1 MKKTYILLIL
11 VLASSLISAQNKDT
25 QVADKLFKKFE
36 FISAAESYLKLVAS
50 NKADGYVYRQLGDC
64 YFNIYNTK
72 EAAKWYA
79 KAIAKKQDS
88 ELYYRYAQ
96 MLKAIGNYAESNKQM
111 QKFAEM
117 QPNDSRAKTFNEN
130 PNYVPVL
137 LDQRKSFDVKSI
149 DINSDKS
156 DFGAFL
162 MDNTIYFT
170 SARNSN
176 SKIYSW
182 TKEPFLDIYK
192 ANLNEDGTISN
203 ILLLKEINSKYHD
216 GSVSISQDGSTMYFT
231 SDSFREN
238 SFEKDKASK
247 LKLGRNNIFRA
258 KFVNGKWDEITS
270 LPFNSK
276 DYSTG
281 NPSISK
287 DGKTLYFSSN
297 RPGSIG
303 GVDIWKVAISES
315 GSYGTPENLGKNV
328 NTEGNESF
336 PFITS
341 DNVLYF
347 SSDAKQGIGAM
358 DVYKIDLTKN
368 SEAKNLGKPVNSEK
382 DDFAFTINENKNIGF
397 VASNRNGNDDI
408 FKLIPVCNYEVNA
421 IVTNANSGA
430 IIAEANVSILD
441 DKNNIISTIK
451 SNNKGEVSYTVD
463 CEKTYTIQAIKD
475 GFESNSFA
483 VIASNKKGGSIK
495 IDAVLMPISEIIT
508 EKEVKL
514 KPIFFEYNNSN
525 ITQQGAFELDKLV
538 QIMKN
543 NEKLIIFVKS
553 HTDNRG
559 TDEFNLLLSDKRVK
573 ATIQYVIS
581 NGIDPNRIS
590 GKGFGETEPKVDCKE
605 NCTEEA
611 HEQNRRSEFL
621 IVK

>member
-1 MKKTYILLIL
+1 MKKIYIIIFVL
-11 VLASSLISAQNKDT
+11 VSTLISAQNKET
-25 QVADKLFKKFE
+25 QIADKFFKKYE

-50 NKADGYVYRQLGDC
+50 NNADGYVYRQLGDC

-79 KAIAKKQDS
+79 KAIAQKQDS

-96 MLKAIGNYAESNKQM
+96 MLKANGNYVESNKQM
-111 QKFAEM
+111 QKFAAL
-117 QPNDSRAKTFNEN
+117 QPNDSRTKIFNEN
-130 PNYVPVL
+130 PNYIPVL
-137 LDQRKSFDVKSI
+137 LDQQKSFDIKSI

-156 DFGAFL
+156 DFGAIL
-162 MDNTIYFT
+162 QDNTIYFT
-170 SARNSN
+170 SARNTK

-203 ILLLKEINSKYHD
+203 ILQIKELNSKYHD

-247 LKLGRNNIFRA
+247 LKLGKNNIFSA
-258 KFVNGKWDEITS
+258 KFINGKWDEITS

-276 DYSTG
+276 DYSSG

-297 RPGSIG
+297 RPGSVG
-303 GVDIWKVAISES
+303 GVDIWKVAISET
-315 GSYGTPENLGKNV
+315 GSYGTPENLGKSV

-347 SSDAKQGIGAM
+347 SSDAKQGLGAM
-358 DVYKIDLTKN
+358 DVYKIDLTTN
-368 SEAKNLGKPVNSEK
+368 SAAKNLGKPVNSEK
-382 DDFAFTINENKNIGF
+382 DDFAFTINENKNIAF
-397 VASNRNGNDDI
+397 IASNRNGNDDI
-408 FKLIPVCNYEVNA
+408 FKLIPICNYEVNA

-430 IIAEANVSILD
+430 ILAEANVSILD
-441 DKNNIISTIK
+441 DKNNIISSLK
-451 SNNKGEVSYTVD
+451 SNSKGEVSYTVE
-463 CEKTYTIQAIKD
+463 CEKAYTIQAIKD

-483 VIASNKKGGSIK
+483 VTASKKKGGSIK
-495 IDAVLMPISEIIT
+495 IDAALKPISEIIT
-508 EKEVKL
+508 EKEVNL

-543 NEKLIIFVKS
+543 NEKLFIFVKS

-559 TDEFNLLLSDKRVK
+559 SDEFNLLLSDKRVK

-590 GKGFGETEPKVDCKE
+590 GKGLGETEPKVDCKE

>member
-1 MKKTYILLIL
+1 MST
-11 VLASSLISAQNKDT
+11 LISAQNKET
-25 QVADKLFKKFE
+25 QIADKFFKKYE

-50 NKADGYVYRQLGDC
+50 NNADGYVYRQLGDC

-79 KAIAKKQDS
+79 KAIAQKQDS

-96 MLKAIGNYAESNKQM
+96 MLKANGNYVESNKQM
-111 QKFAEM
+111 QKFAAL
-117 QPNDSRAKTFNEN
+117 QPNDSRTKIFNEN
-130 PNYVPVL
+130 PNYIPVL
-137 LDQRKSFDVKSI
+137 LDQQKSFDIKSI

-156 DFGAFL
+156 DFGAIL
-162 MDNTIYFT
+162 QDNTIYFT
-170 SARNSN
+170 SARNTK

-203 ILLLKEINSKYHD
+203 ILQIKELNSKYHD

-247 LKLGRNNIFRA
+247 LKLGKNNIFSA
-258 KFVNGKWDEITS
+258 KFINGKWDEITS

-276 DYSTG
+276 DYSSG

-297 RPGSIG
+297 RPGSVG
-303 GVDIWKVAISES
+303 GVDIWKVAISET
-315 GSYGTPENLGKNV
+315 GSYGTPENLGKSV

-347 SSDAKQGIGAM
+347 SSDAKQGLGAM
-358 DVYKIDLTKN
+358 DVYKIDLTTN
-368 SEAKNLGKPVNSEK
+368 SAAKNLGKPVNSEK
-382 DDFAFTINENKNIGF
+382 DDFAFTTNENKNIAF

-408 FKLIPVCNYEVNA
+408 FKLIPICNYEVNA

-430 IIAEANVSILD
+430 ILAEANVSILD
-441 DKNNIISTIK
+441 DKNNIISSLK
-451 SNNKGEVSYTVD
+451 SNSKGEVSYTVE
-463 CEKTYTIQAIKD
+463 CEKAYTIQAIKD

-483 VIASNKKGGSIK
+483 VTASKKKGGSIK
-495 IDAVLMPISEIIT
+495 IDAALKPISEIIT
-508 EKEVKL
+508 EKEVNL

-543 NEKLIIFVKS
+543 NEKLFIFVKS

-559 TDEFNLLLSDKRVK
+559 SDEFNLLLSDKRVK

-590 GKGFGETEPKVDCKE
+590 GKGVGETEPKVDCKE

>member
-25 QVADKLFKKFE
+25 QIADKLFKKFE

-50 NKADGYVYRQLGDC
+50 YKEDGYVYRQLGDC

-130 PNYVPVL
+130 PNYIPVL

-247 LKLGRNNIFRA
+247 LKLGRNNIFSA
-258 KFVNGKWDEITS
+258 KFVNGKWDEISS

-347 SSDAKQGIGAM
+347 SSDAKQGLGAM

-605 NCTEEA
+605 NCTEEE

>member
-1 MKKTYILLIL
+1 MKYIYIILIL
-11 VLASSLISAQNKDT
+11 VLANSAISAQNKDT
-25 QVADKLFKKFE
+25 QAADKLFKKFE

-50 NKADGYVYRQLGDC
+50 NNADGYVYRQLGEC
-64 YFNIYNTK
+64 YYNIYNTK

-79 KAIAKKQDS
+79 KAITKKQNS

-96 MLKAIGNYAESNKQM
+96 MLKANGNYAESNKQM

-117 QPNDSRAKTFNEN
+117 EPNDSRAKIFNEN
-130 PNYVPVL
+130 PNYVPIL
-137 LDQRKSFDVKSI
+137 LDQQKYFDVQSI

-156 DFGAFL
+156 DFGALL

-203 ILLLKEINSKYHD
+203 ILLVNQINSKYHD
-216 GSVSISQDGSTMYFT
+216 GSISISQDGSTMYFT

-238 SFEKDKASK
+238 SFEKDKTNK
-247 LKLGRNNIFRA
+247 LKLGRNNIFSA

-276 DYSTG
+276 DFSTG
-281 NPSISK
+281 NPSISN

-297 RPGSIG
+297 RPGGIG
-303 GVDIWKVAISES
+303 GVDIWKVAISET
-315 GSYGTPENLGKNV
+315 GGYGTPENLGKNV

-341 DNVLYF
+341 NDVLYF
-347 SSDAKQGIGAM
+347 SSDAKQGLGAM

-368 SEAKNLGKPVNSEK
+368 SGAINLGKPVNSEK
-382 DDFAFTINENKNIGF
+382 DDFAFTINENKKIGF

-408 FKLIPVCNYEVNA
+408 FKLIPVCNYELNA
-421 IVTNANSGA
+421 IVTNATTGEVL
-430 IIAEANVSILD
+430 AEANVSILD
-441 DKNNIISTIK
+441 DKNNIISTKK
-451 SNNKGEVSYTVD
+451 SNGNGEVSYIVE
-463 CEKTYTIQAIKD
+463 CQKNYTIQAIKN
-475 GFESNSFA
+475 GFESNSFT
-483 VIASNKKGGSIK
+483 VIASSNKGGSIK
-495 IDAVLMPISEIIT
+495 IEAALKPISEIIT

-514 KPIFFEYNNSN
+514 NPIFFEYNNSN

-543 NEKLIIFVKS
+543 NQKLIIFVKS

-559 TDEFNLLLSDKRVK
+559 SDEFNLLLSDKRVK
-573 ATIQYVIS
+573 STIQYLIS

-590 GKGFGETEPKVDCKE
+590 GKGFGETELKVDCKE
-605 NCTEEA
+605 KCTEDE

>member
-1 MKKTYILLIL
+1 MST
-11 VLASSLISAQNKDT
+11 LISAQNKET
-25 QVADKLFKKFE
+25 QIADKFFKKYE

-50 NKADGYVYRQLGDC
+50 NNADGYVYRQLGDC

-79 KAIAKKQDS
+79 KAIAQKQDS

-96 MLKAIGNYAESNKQM
+96 MLKANGNYVESNKQM
-111 QKFAEM
+111 QKFAAL
-117 QPNDSRAKTFNEN
+117 QPNDSRTKIFNEN
-130 PNYVPVL
+130 PNYIPVL
-137 LDQRKSFDVKSI
+137 LDQQKSFDIKSI

-156 DFGAFL
+156 DFGAIL
-162 MDNTIYFT
+162 QDNTIYFT
-170 SARNSN
+170 SARNTK

-182 TKEPFLDIYK
+182 TKEPFLDIYI

-203 ILLLKEINSKYHD
+203 ILQIKELNSKYHD

-247 LKLGRNNIFRA
+247 LKLGKNNIFSA
-258 KFVNGKWDEITS
+258 KFINGKWDEITS

-276 DYSTG
+276 DYSSG

-297 RPGSIG
+297 RPGSVG
-303 GVDIWKVAISES
+303 GVDIWKVAISET
-315 GSYGTPENLGKNV
+315 GSYGSPENLGKSV

-347 SSDAKQGIGAM
+347 SSDAKQGLGAM
-358 DVYKIDLTKN
+358 DVYKIDLTTN
-368 SEAKNLGKPVNSEK
+368 SAAKNLGKPVNSEK
-382 DDFAFTINENKNIGF
+382 DDFAFTINENKNIAF
-397 VASNRNGNDDI
+397 IASNRNGNDDI
-408 FKLIPVCNYEVNA
+408 FKLIPICNYEVNA

-430 IIAEANVSILD
+430 ILAEANVSILD
-441 DKNNIISTIK
+441 DQNNIISSLK
-451 SNNKGEVSYTVD
+451 SNSKGEVSYTVE
-463 CEKTYTIQAIKD
+463 CEKAYTIQAIKD

-483 VIASNKKGGSIK
+483 VTASKKKGGSIK
-495 IDAVLMPISEIIT
+495 IDAALKPISEIIT
-508 EKEVKL
+508 EKQVNL

-543 NEKLIIFVKS
+543 NEKLFIFVKS

-559 TDEFNLLLSDKRVK
+559 SDEFNLLLSDKRVK

-590 GKGFGETEPKVDCKE
+590 GKGLGETEPKVDCKE

>member
-1 MKKTYILLIL
+1 MST
-11 VLASSLISAQNKDT
+11 LISAQNKET
-25 QVADKLFKKFE
+25 QIADKFFKKYE

-50 NKADGYVYRQLGDC
+50 NNADGYVYRQLGDC

-79 KAIAKKQDS
+79 KAIAQKQDS

-96 MLKAIGNYAESNKQM
+96 MLKANGNYVESNKQM
-111 QKFAEM
+111 QKFAAL
-117 QPNDSRAKTFNEN
+117 QPNDSRTKIFNEN
-130 PNYVPVL
+130 PNYIPVL
-137 LDQRKSFDVKSI
+137 LDQQKSFDIKSI

-156 DFGAFL
+156 DFGAIL
-162 MDNTIYFT
+162 QDNTIYFT
-170 SARNSN
+170 SARNTK

-203 ILLLKEINSKYHD
+203 ILQIKELNSKYHD

-238 SFEKDKASK
+238 SFEKDKSSK
-247 LKLGRNNIFRA
+247 LKLGKNNIFSA
-258 KFVNGKWDEITS
+258 KFINGKWDEITS

-276 DYSTG
+276 DYSSG

-297 RPGSIG
+297 RPGSVG
-303 GVDIWKVAISES
+303 GVDIWKVAISET
-315 GSYGTPENLGKNV
+315 GSYGTPENLGKSV

-347 SSDAKQGIGAM
+347 SSDAKQGLGAM
-358 DVYKIDLTKN
+358 DVYKIDLTTN
-368 SEAKNLGKPVNSEK
+368 SAAKNLGKPVNSEK
-382 DDFAFTINENKNIGF
+382 DDFAFTINENKNIAF

-408 FKLIPVCNYEVNA
+408 FKLIPICNYEVNA

-430 IIAEANVSILD
+430 ILAEANVSILD
-441 DKNNIISTIK
+441 DQNNIISSLK
-451 SNNKGEVSYTVD
+451 SNSKGEVSFTVE
-463 CEKTYTIQAIKD
+463 CEKAYTIQAIKD

-483 VIASNKKGGSIK
+483 VTASKKKGGSIK
-495 IDAVLMPISEIIT
+495 IDAALKPISEIIT
-508 EKEVKL
+508 EKEVNL
-514 KPIFFEYNNSN
+514 KSIFFEYNNSN

-543 NEKLIIFVKS
+543 NEKLFIFVKS

-559 TDEFNLLLSDKRVK
+559 SDEFNLLLSDKRVK

-590 GKGFGETEPKVDCKE
+590 GKGVGETEPKVDCKE

>member
-1 MKKTYILLIL
+1 MKNIYIILIL

-25 QVADKLFKKFE
+25 QIADKLFKKFE

-50 NKADGYVYRQLGDC
+50 NNADGYVYSQLGDC

-96 MLKAIGNYAESNKQM
+96 MLKANGNYAESNKQM
-111 QKFAEM
+111 QKFSEM
-117 QPNDSRAKTFNEN
+117 QPNDSRSKTFNEN

-156 DFGAFL
+156 DFGALL

-203 ILLLKEINSKYHD
+203 ILLIKEINSKYHD
-216 GSVSISQDGSTMYFT
+216 GSVSISRDGSTMYFT

-247 LKLGRNNIFRA
+247 LKLGRNNIFSA

-297 RPGSIG
+297 MPGSIG
-303 GVDIWKVAISES
+303 GVDIWKVAISET
-315 GSYGTPENLGKNV
+315 GSYGTPENLGKSV

-347 SSDAKQGIGAM
+347 SSDAKQGLGAM

-421 IVTNANSGA
+421 IVTNANSGE
-430 IIAEANVSILD
+430 ILAEANVSILD
-441 DKNNIISTIK
+441 DKSNIISTIK
-451 SNNKGEVSYTVD
+451 SNNKGEVSFTVD
-463 CEKTYTIQAIKD
+463 CEKTFTVQAIKD
-475 GFESNSFA
+475 GFEGNSFA

-495 IDAVLMPISEIIT
+495 IDAVLKPISEIIT

-514 KPIFFEYNNSN
+514 NPIFFEYNNSN

-559 TDEFNLLLSDKRVK
+559 TDEFNLLLSDKRAK
-573 ATIQYVIS
+573 STIQYVIS

>member
-1 MKKTYILLIL
+1 MKYIYIILIL
-11 VLASSLISAQNKDT
+11 VLANSAISAQNKDT
-25 QVADKLFKKFE
+25 QAADKLFKKFE

-50 NKADGYVYRQLGDC
+50 NNADGYVYRQLGEC
-64 YFNIYNTK
+64 YYNIYNTK

-79 KAIAKKQDS
+79 KAITKKQNS

-96 MLKAIGNYAESNKQM
+96 MLKANGNYAESNKQM

-117 QPNDSRAKTFNEN
+117 EPNDSRAKIFNEN
-130 PNYVPVL
+130 PNYVPIL
-137 LDQRKSFDVKSI
+137 LDQQKYFDVQSI

-156 DFGAFL
+156 DFGALL

-203 ILLLKEINSKYHD
+203 ILLVNQINSKYHD
-216 GSVSISQDGSTMYFT
+216 GSISISQDGSTMYFT

-238 SFEKDKASK
+238 SFEKDKTNK
-247 LKLGRNNIFRA
+247 LKLGRNNIFSA

-276 DYSTG
+276 DFSTG
-281 NPSISK
+281 NPSISN

-297 RPGSIG
+297 RPGGIG
-303 GVDIWKVAISES
+303 GVDIWKVAISET
-315 GSYGTPENLGKNV
+315 GGYGTPENLGKNV

-341 DNVLYF
+341 NDVLYF
-347 SSDAKQGIGAM
+347 SSDAKQGLGAM

-368 SEAKNLGKPVNSEK
+368 SGAINLGKPVNSEK
-382 DDFAFTINENKNIGF
+382 DDFAFTINENKKIGF

-408 FKLIPVCNYEVNA
+408 FKLIPVCNYELNA
-421 IVTNANSGA
+421 IVTNATTGEVL
-430 IIAEANVSILD
+430 AEANVSILD
-441 DKNNIISTIK
+441 DKNNIISTKK
-451 SNNKGEVSYTVD
+451 SNGNGEVSYIVE
-463 CEKTYTIQAIKD
+463 CQKNYTIQVIKN
-475 GFESNSFA
+475 GFESNSFT
-483 VIASNKKGGSIK
+483 VLASSNKGGSIK
-495 IDAVLMPISEIIT
+495 IEAALKPISEIIT

-514 KPIFFEYNNSN
+514 NPIFFEYNNSN

-543 NEKLIIFVKS
+543 NQKLIIFVKS

-559 TDEFNLLLSDKRVK
+559 SDEFNLLLSDKRVK
-573 ATIQYVIS
+573 STIQYLIS

-590 GKGFGETEPKVDCKE
+590 GKGFGETELKVDCKE
-605 NCTEEA
+605 KCTEDE

>member
-1 MKKTYILLIL
+1 MKKIYIIIFVL
-11 VLASSLISAQNKDT
+11 VSTLISAQNKET
-25 QVADKLFKKFE
+25 QIADKFFKKYE

-50 NKADGYVYRQLGDC
+50 NNADGYVYRQLGDC

-79 KAIAKKQDS
+79 KAIAQKQDS

-96 MLKAIGNYAESNKQM
+96 MLKANGNYVESNKQM
-111 QKFAEM
+111 QKFAAL
-117 QPNDSRAKTFNEN
+117 QPNDSRTKIFNEN
-130 PNYVPVL
+130 PNYIPVL
-137 LDQRKSFDVKSI
+137 LDQQKSFDIKSI

-156 DFGAFL
+156 DFGAIL
-162 MDNTIYFT
+162 QDNTIYFT
-170 SARNSN
+170 SARNSK

-182 TKEPFLDIYK
+182 TKEPFLDIYI

-203 ILLLKEINSKYHD
+203 ILQIKELNSKYHD

-247 LKLGRNNIFRA
+247 LKLGKNNIFSA
-258 KFVNGKWDEITS
+258 KFINGKWDEITS

-276 DYSTG
+276 DYSSG

-297 RPGSIG
+297 RPGSVG
-303 GVDIWKVAISES
+303 GVDIWKVAISET
-315 GSYGTPENLGKNV
+315 GSYGTPENLGKSV

-347 SSDAKQGIGAM
+347 SSDAKQGLGAM
-358 DVYKIDLTKN
+358 DVYKIDLTTN
-368 SEAKNLGKPVNSEK
+368 SAAKNLGKPVNSEK
-382 DDFAFTINENKNIGF
+382 DDFAFTINENKNIAF

-408 FKLIPVCNYEVNA
+408 FKLIPICNYEVNA

-430 IIAEANVSILD
+430 ILAEANVSILD
-441 DKNNIISTIK
+441 DKNNIISSLK
-451 SNNKGEVSYTVD
+451 SNSKGEVSYTVE
-463 CEKTYTIQAIKD
+463 CEKAYTIQAIKD

-483 VIASNKKGGSIK
+483 VTASKKKGGSIK
-495 IDAVLMPISEIIT
+495 IDAALKPISEIIT
-508 EKEVKL
+508 EKQVNL

-543 NEKLIIFVKS
+543 NEKLFIFVKS

-559 TDEFNLLLSDKRVK
+559 SDEFNLLLSDKRVK

-590 GKGFGETEPKVDCKE
+590 GKGFGETELKVDCKE

>member
-1 MKKTYILLIL
+1 MKKIYILLIL

-25 QVADKLFKKFE
+25 QIADKLFKKFE

-64 YFNIYNTK
+64 YYNIYNTK

-88 ELYYRYAQ
+88 ELYYRYSQ

-137 LDQRKSFDVKSI
+137 LEQRKSFDVKSI

-247 LKLGRNNIFRA
+247 LKLGRNNIFSA

-347 SSDAKQGIGAM
+347 SSDAKQGLGAM

-451 SNNKGEVSYTVD
+451 SNNKGEVSYTVE

-514 KPIFFEYNNSN
+514 KTIFFEYNNSN

>member
-1 MKKTYILLIL
+1 MST
-11 VLASSLISAQNKDT
+11 LISAQNKET
-25 QVADKLFKKFE
+25 QIADKFFKKYE
-36 FISAAESYLKLVAS
+36 FISAAEFYLKLVAS
-50 NKADGYVYRQLGDC
+50 NNADGYVYRQLGDC

-79 KAIAKKQDS
+79 KAIAQKQDS

-96 MLKAIGNYAESNKQM
+96 MLKANGNYVESNKQM
-111 QKFAEM
+111 QKFAALK
-117 QPNDSRAKTFNEN
+117 PNDSRTKIFNEN
-130 PNYVPVL
+130 PNYIPVL
-137 LDQRKSFDVKSI
+137 LDQQKSFDIKSI

-156 DFGAFL
+156 DFGAIL
-162 MDNTIYFT
+162 QDNTIYFT
-170 SARNSN
+170 SARNSK

-182 TKEPFLDIYK
+182 TKEPFLDIYI

-203 ILLLKEINSKYHD
+203 ILQIKELNSKYHD

-247 LKLGRNNIFRA
+247 LKLGKNNIFSA
-258 KFVNGKWDEITS
+258 KFINGKWDEITS

-276 DYSTG
+276 DYSSG

-297 RPGSIG
+297 RPGSVG
-303 GVDIWKVAISES
+303 GVDIWKVAISET
-315 GSYGTPENLGKNV
+315 GSYGSPENLGKSV

-347 SSDAKQGIGAM
+347 SSDAKQGLGAM
-358 DVYKIDLTKN
+358 DVYKIDLTTN
-368 SEAKNLGKPVNSEK
+368 SAAKNLGKPVNSEK
-382 DDFAFTINENKNIGF
+382 DDFAFTINENKNIAF

-408 FKLIPVCNYEVNA
+408 FKLIPICNYEVNA

-430 IIAEANVSILD
+430 ILAEANVSILD
-441 DKNNIISTIK
+441 DKNNIISSLK
-451 SNNKGEVSYTVD
+451 SNSKGEVSYTVE
-463 CEKTYTIQAIKD
+463 CEKAYTIQAIKD

-483 VIASNKKGGSIK
+483 VTASKKKGGSIK
-495 IDAVLMPISEIIT
+495 IDVALKPISEIIT
-508 EKEVKL
+508 EKEVNL

-543 NEKLIIFVKS
+543 NEKLFIFVKS

-559 TDEFNLLLSDKRVK
+559 SDEFNLLLSDKRVK

>member
-64 YFNIYNTK
+64 YYNIYNTK

-247 LKLGRNNIFRA
+247 LKLGRNNIFSA

-347 SSDAKQGIGAM
+347 SSDAKQGLGAM

-514 KPIFFEYNNSN
+514 KPIFFEYNSSN

>member
-64 YFNIYNTK
+64 YYNIYNTK

-88 ELYYRYAQ
+88 ELYYRYSQ

-137 LDQRKSFDVKSI
+137 LDQRKSFDVKPI

-247 LKLGRNNIFRA
+247 LKLGRNNIFSA

-347 SSDAKQGIGAM
+347 SSDAKQGLGAM

-368 SEAKNLGKPVNSEK
+368 SEAKNLVKPFNSEK

-590 GKGFGETEPKVDCKE
+590 GKGFGKTEPKVDCKE
-605 NCTEEA
+605 NCTEEE

>member
-64 YFNIYNTK
+64 YYNIYNTK

-247 LKLGRNNIFRA
+247 LKLGRNNIFSA

-347 SSDAKQGIGAM
+347 SSDAKQGLGAM

-605 NCTEEA
+605 NCTEED
-611 HEQNRRSEFL
+611 HGQNRRSEFL

>member
-1 MKKTYILLIL
+1 MKKIYILLIL

-64 YFNIYNTK
+64 YYNIYNTK

-88 ELYYRYAQ
+88 ELYYRYSQ

-247 LKLGRNNIFRA
+247 LKLGRNNIFSA

-347 SSDAKQGIGAM
+347 SSDAKQGLGAM

-430 IIAEANVSILD
+430 ILAEANVSILD

-605 NCTEEA
+605 NCTEEE

>member
-1 MKKTYILLIL
+1 MST
-11 VLASSLISAQNKDT
+11 LISAQNKET
-25 QVADKLFKKFE
+25 QIADKFFKKYE

-50 NKADGYVYRQLGDC
+50 NNADGYVYRQLGDC

-79 KAIAKKQDS
+79 KAIAQKQDS

-96 MLKAIGNYAESNKQM
+96 MLKANGNYVESNKQM
-111 QKFAEM
+111 QKFAAL
-117 QPNDSRAKTFNEN
+117 QPNDSRTKIFNEN
-130 PNYVPVL
+130 PNYIPVL
-137 LDQRKSFDVKSI
+137 LDQKKSFDIKSI

-156 DFGAFL
+156 DFGAIL
-162 MDNTIYFT
+162 QDNTIYFT
-170 SARNSN
+170 SARNTK

-203 ILLLKEINSKYHD
+203 ILQIKELNSKYHD

-247 LKLGRNNIFRA
+247 LKLGKNNIFSA
-258 KFVNGKWDEITS
+258 KFINGKWDEITS

-276 DYSTG
+276 DYSSG

-297 RPGSIG
+297 RPGSVG
-303 GVDIWKVAISES
+303 GVDIWKVAISET
-315 GSYGTPENLGKNV
+315 GSYGTPENLGKSV

-347 SSDAKQGIGAM
+347 SSDAKQGLGAM
-358 DVYKIDLTKN
+358 DVYKIDLTTN
-368 SEAKNLGKPVNSEK
+368 SAAKNLGKPVNSEK
-382 DDFAFTINENKNIGF
+382 DDFAFTINENKNIAF

-408 FKLIPVCNYEVNA
+408 FKLIPICNYEVNA

-430 IIAEANVSILD
+430 ILAEANVSILD
-441 DKNNIISTIK
+441 DQNNIISSLK
-451 SNNKGEVSYTVD
+451 SNSKGEVSYTVE
-463 CEKTYTIQAIKD
+463 CEKAYTIQAIKD

-483 VIASNKKGGSIK
+483 VTASKKKGGSIK
-495 IDAVLMPISEIIT
+495 IDAALKPISEIIT
-508 EKEVKL
+508 EKEVNL
-514 KPIFFEYNNSN
+514 KSIFFEYNNSN

-543 NEKLIIFVKS
+543 NEKLFIFVKS

-559 TDEFNLLLSDKRVK
+559 SDEFNLLLSDKRVK

-590 GKGFGETEPKVDCKE
+590 GKGLGETEPKVDCKE

>member
-25 QVADKLFKKFE
+25 QTADKLFKKFE

-64 YFNIYNTK
+64 YYNIYNTK

-88 ELYYRYAQ
+88 ELYYRYSQ

-247 LKLGRNNIFRA
+247 LKLGRNNIFSA

-347 SSDAKQGIGAM
+347 SSDAKQGLGAM

>member
-36 FISAAESYLKLVAS
+36 FISAAESYLKLAAS

-64 YFNIYNTK
+64 YYNIYNTK

-88 ELYYRYAQ
+88 ELYYRYSQ

-137 LDQRKSFDVKSI
+137 LDQRKSFDVKPI

-162 MDNTIYFT
+162 IDNTIYFT

-247 LKLGRNNIFRA
+247 LKLGRNNIFSA

-347 SSDAKQGIGAM
+347 SSDGKQGLGAM

>member
-1 MKKTYILLIL
+1 MKKIYILLIL

-64 YFNIYNTK
+64 YYNIYNTK

-88 ELYYRYAQ
+88 ELYYRYSQ

-247 LKLGRNNIFRA
+247 LKLGRNNIFSA

-347 SSDAKQGIGAM
+347 SSDAKQGLGAM

-605 NCTEEA
+605 NCTEEE

>member
-1 MKKTYILLIL
+1 MKKIYILLIL

-64 YFNIYNTK
+64 YYNIYNTK

-88 ELYYRYAQ
+88 ELYYRYSQ

-137 LDQRKSFDVKSI
+137 LDQRKSFDVKPI

-247 LKLGRNNIFRA
+247 LKLGRNNIFSA

-347 SSDAKQGIGAM
+347 SSDAKQGLGAM

>member
-1 MKKTYILLIL
+1 MST
-11 VLASSLISAQNKDT
+11 LISAQNKET
-25 QVADKLFKKFE
+25 QIADKFFKKYE

-50 NKADGYVYRQLGDC
+50 NNADGYVYRQLGDC

-79 KAIAKKQDS
+79 KAIAQKQDS

-96 MLKAIGNYAESNKQM
+96 MLKANGNYVESNKQM
-111 QKFAEM
+111 QKFAAL
-117 QPNDSRAKTFNEN
+117 QPNDSRTKIFNEN
-130 PNYVPVL
+130 PNYIPVL
-137 LDQRKSFDVKSI
+137 LDQQKSFDIKSI

-156 DFGAFL
+156 DFGAIL
-162 MDNTIYFT
+162 QDNTIYFT
-170 SARNSN
+170 SARNTK

-203 ILLLKEINSKYHD
+203 ILQIKELNSKYHD

-247 LKLGRNNIFRA
+247 LKLGKNNIFSA
-258 KFVNGKWDEITS
+258 KFINGKWDEITS

-276 DYSTG
+276 DYSSG

-297 RPGSIG
+297 RPGSVG
-303 GVDIWKVAISES
+303 GVDIWKVAISET
-315 GSYGTPENLGKNV
+315 GSYGSPENLGKSV

-347 SSDAKQGIGAM
+347 SSDAKQGLGAM
-358 DVYKIDLTKN
+358 DVYKIDLTTN
-368 SEAKNLGKPVNSEK
+368 SAAKNLGKPVNSEK
-382 DDFAFTINENKNIGF
+382 DDFAFTINENKNIAF

-408 FKLIPVCNYEVNA
+408 FKLIPICNYEVNA

-430 IIAEANVSILD
+430 ILAEANVSILD
-441 DKNNIISTIK
+441 DQNNIISSLK
-451 SNNKGEVSYTVD
+451 SNSKGEVSYTVE
-463 CEKTYTIQAIKD
+463 CEKAYTIQAIKD

-483 VIASNKKGGSIK
+483 VTASKKKGGSIK
-495 IDAVLMPISEIIT
+495 IDAALKPISEIIT
-508 EKEVKL
+508 EKEVNL

-543 NEKLIIFVKS
+543 NEKLFIFVKS

-559 TDEFNLLLSDKRVK
+559 SDEFNLLLSDKRVK

-590 GKGFGETEPKVDCKE
+590 GKGVGETEPKVDCKE

>member
-64 YFNIYNTK
+64 YYNIYNTK

>member
-64 YFNIYNTK
+64 YYNIYNTK

-605 NCTEEA
+605 NCTEED
-611 HEQNRRSEFL
+611 HGQNRRSEFL

>member
-1 MKKTYILLIL
+1 MST
-11 VLASSLISAQNKDT
+11 LISAQNKET
-25 QVADKLFKKFE
+25 QIADKFFKMYE

-50 NKADGYVYRQLGDC
+50 NNADGYVYRQLGDC

-79 KAIAKKQDS
+79 KAIAQKQDS

-96 MLKAIGNYAESNKQM
+96 MLKANGNYVESNKQM
-111 QKFAEM
+111 QKFAAL
-117 QPNDSRAKTFNEN
+117 QPNDSRTKIFNEN
-130 PNYVPVL
+130 PNYIPVL
-137 LDQRKSFDVKSI
+137 LDQQKSFDIKSI

-156 DFGAFL
+156 DFGAIL
-162 MDNTIYFT
+162 QDNTIYFT
-170 SARNSN
+170 SARNTK

-182 TKEPFLDIYK
+182 TKEPFLDMYK

-203 ILLLKEINSKYHD
+203 ILQIKELNSKYHD
-216 GSVSISQDGSTMYFT
+216 GSVSISQDGSTIYFT

-247 LKLGRNNIFRA
+247 LKLGKNNIFSA
-258 KFVNGKWDEITS
+258 KFINGKWDEITS

-276 DYSTG
+276 DYSSG

-297 RPGSIG
+297 RPGSVG
-303 GVDIWKVAISES
+303 GVDIWKVAISET
-315 GSYGTPENLGKNV
+315 GSYGTPENLGKSV

-347 SSDAKQGIGAM
+347 SSDAKQGLGAM
-358 DVYKIDLTKN
+358 DVYKIDLTTN
-368 SEAKNLGKPVNSEK
+368 SAAKNLGKPVNSEK
-382 DDFAFTINENKNIGF
+382 DDFAFTINENKNIAF

-408 FKLIPVCNYEVNA
+408 FKLIPICNYEVNA

-430 IIAEANVSILD
+430 ILAEANVSILD
-441 DKNNIISTIK
+441 DKNNIISSLK
-451 SNNKGEVSYTVD
+451 SNSKGEVSYTVE
-463 CEKTYTIQAIKD
+463 CEKAYTIQAIKD

-483 VIASNKKGGSIK
+483 VTASKKKGGSIK
-495 IDAVLMPISEIIT
+495 IDAALKPISEIIT
-508 EKEVKL
+508 EKEVNL

-543 NEKLIIFVKS
+543 NEKLFIFVKS

-559 TDEFNLLLSDKRVK
+559 SDEFNLLLSDKRVK

-590 GKGFGETEPKVDCKE
+590 GKGVGETEPKVDCKE

>member
-1 MKKTYILLIL
+1 MKKTYIIL
-11 VLASSLISAQNKDT
+11 SFVLASSLLSAQNKDT

-36 FISAAESYLKLVAS
+36 FISAAESYLKLIATQ
-50 NKADGYVYRQLGDC
+50 NADGYVYRQLADC
-64 YFNIYNTK
+64 YYNIYNTK

-79 KAIAKKQDS
+79 KAITKKQDS

-96 MLKAIGNYAESNKQM
+96 MLKANGNYAESNKQM
-111 QKFAEM
+111 QKFATM
-117 QPNDSRAKTFNEN
+117 QPDDSRTKIFNEN
-130 PNYVPVL
+130 PDYVPAL
-137 LDQRKSFDVKSI
+137 LVQKNFFDIKSI
-149 DINSDKS
+149 EINSDKS
-156 DFGAFL
+156 DFGAVL
-162 MDNTIYFT
+162 QGNSIYFT

-203 ILLLKEINSKYHD
+203 ILLLKELNSKYHD
-216 GSVSISQDGSTMYFT
+216 GSISISQDGNKLYFT

-238 SFEKDKASK
+238 SFEKDKSNK
-247 LKLGRNNIFRA
+247 LKLGKNNIFSA
-258 KFVNGKWDEITS
+258 KLVNGKWDQITS

-303 GVDIWKVAISES
+303 GVDIWKVTISEN
-315 GSYGTPENLGKNV
+315 GSYGPPENLGKKI

-347 SSDAKQGIGAM
+347 SSDAHLGLGAM
-358 DVYKIDLTKN
+358 DIYKIDLN
-368 SEAKNLGKPVNSEK
+368 AISEVKNLGKPVNSEK
-382 DDFAFTINENKNIGF
+382 DDFAFSFNENKKIGF
-397 VASNRNGNDDI
+397 LASNRNGNDDI
-408 FKLIPVCNYEVNA
+408 FQLKPACNYEVNT
-421 IVTNANSGA
+421 IVTNANTGA
-430 IIAEANVSILD
+430 ILAEANVSILD
-441 DKNNIISTIK
+441 DKNNIISTEK
-451 SNNKGEVSYTVD
+451 SNSKGEVSYAVE
-463 CEKTYTIQAIKD
+463 CEKRHTIQATKE
-475 GFESNSFA
+475 GFESNSFE
-483 VIASNKKGGSIK
+483 VTASNKKGGSIK
-495 IDAVLMPISEIIT
+495 ISASLNPISAIIS
-508 EKEVKL
+508 EKEVLL

-559 TDEFNLLLSDKRVK
+559 SDEFNLLLSDKRAK

-581 NGIDPNRIS
+581 NGIAANRIS
-590 GKGFGETEPKVDCKE
+590 GKGYGETELKVDCKE
-605 NCTEEA
+605 NCTEKD

-621 IVK
+621 LVK

>member
-50 NKADGYVYRQLGDC
+50 YKEDGYVYRQLGDC

-130 PNYVPVL
+130 PNYIPVL

-247 LKLGRNNIFRA
+247 LKLGRNNIFSA

-336 PFITS
+336 PFITF

-347 SSDAKQGIGAM
+347 SSDAKQGLGAM

-451 SNNKGEVSYTVD
+451 ANNKGEVSYTVD

-605 NCTEEA
+605 NCTEEE

>member
-64 YFNIYNTK
+64 YYNIYNTK

-88 ELYYRYAQ
+88 ELYYRYSQ

-137 LDQRKSFDVKSI
+137 LDQRKSFDVKPI

-162 MDNTIYFT
+162 IDNTIYFT

-247 LKLGRNNIFRA
+247 LKLGRNNIFSA

-303 GVDIWKVAISES
+303 GIDIWKVAISES

-347 SSDAKQGIGAM
+347 SSDGKQGLGAM

>member
-1 MKKTYILLIL
+1 MKKTYIIL
-11 VLASSLISAQNKDT
+11 SFVLASSLLSAQNKDT

-36 FISAAESYLKLVAS
+36 FISAAESYLKLVATQ
-50 NKADGYVYRQLGDC
+50 NADGYIYRQLADC
-64 YFNIYNTK
+64 YYNIYNSK
-72 EAAKWYA
+72 EAVKWYA
-79 KAIAKKQDS
+79 KAITKKQDS

-96 MLKAIGNYAESNKQM
+96 MLKANGNYAESNKQM
-111 QKFAEM
+111 QKFATL
-117 QPNDSRAKTFNEN
+117 QPDDSRTKIFNEN
-130 PNYVPVL
+130 PNYVPAL
-137 LDQRKSFDVKSI
+137 LVQKNFFDIKSI
-149 DINSDKS
+149 EINSDKS
-156 DFGAFL
+156 DFGAVL
-162 MDNTIYFT
+162 QGNSIYFT

-192 ANLNEDGTISN
+192 ANFNEYGTISN
-203 ILLLKEINSKYHD
+203 ILLLKELNSKYHD
-216 GSVSISQDGSTMYFT
+216 GSISISQDGNTLYFT

-238 SFEKDKASK
+238 SFEKDKSNK
-247 LKLGRNNIFRA
+247 LKLGKNNIFSA
-258 KFVNGKWDEITS
+258 KLVNGKWDQITS

-303 GVDIWKVAISES
+303 GVDIWKVTISEN
-315 GSYGTPENLGKNV
+315 GSYGPPENLGKKI

-347 SSDAKQGIGAM
+347 SSDAHLGLGAM
-358 DVYKIDLTKN
+358 DIYKIDLN
-368 SEAKNLGKPVNSEK
+368 AISEVKNLGKPVNSEK
-382 DDFAFTINENKNIGF
+382 DDFAFSFNENKKIGF
-397 VASNRNGNDDI
+397 LASNRNGNDDI
-408 FKLIPVCNYEVNA
+408 FQLKPACNYEVNT
-421 IVTNANSGA
+421 IVTNANTGA
-430 IIAEANVSILD
+430 ILAEANVSILD
-441 DKNNIISTIK
+441 DKNNIISTEK
-451 SNNKGEVSYTVD
+451 SNSKGEVSYAVE
-463 CEKTYTIQAIKD
+463 CEKRHTIQATKE
-475 GFESNSFA
+475 GFESNSFE
-483 VIASNKKGGSIK
+483 VTASNKKGGSIK
-495 IDAVLMPISEIIT
+495 ISASLNPISAIIS
-508 EKEVKL
+508 EKEVLL

-559 TDEFNLLLSDKRVK
+559 SDEFNLLLSDKRAK

-581 NGIDPNRIS
+581 NGIAANRIS
-590 GKGFGETEPKVDCKE
+590 GKGYGETELKVDCKE
-605 NCTEEA
+605 NCTEKD

-621 IVK
+621 LVK

>member
-64 YFNIYNTK
+64 YYNIYNTK

-88 ELYYRYAQ
+88 ELYYRYSQ
-96 MLKAIGNYAESNKQM
+96 MLKAIGNFAESNKQM

-137 LDQRKSFDVKSI
+137 LDQRKSFDVKPI

-247 LKLGRNNIFRA
+247 LKLGRNNIFSA

-347 SSDAKQGIGAM
+347 SSDGKQGLGAM

-451 SNNKGEVSYTVD
+451 SNNKGEVSYTVE

-605 NCTEEA
+605 NCTEEE

>member
-1 MKKTYILLIL
+1 MKYIYIILIL
-11 VLASSLISAQNKDT
+11 VLANSAISAQNKDT
-25 QVADKLFKKFE
+25 QAADKLFKKFE

-50 NKADGYVYRQLGDC
+50 NNADGYVYRQLGEC
-64 YFNIYNTK
+64 YYNIYNTK

-79 KAIAKKQDS
+79 KAITKKQNS

-96 MLKAIGNYAESNKQM
+96 MLKANGNYAESNKQM
-111 QKFAEM
+111 QKFTEM
-117 QPNDSRAKTFNEN
+117 EPNDSRAKIFNEN
-130 PNYVPVL
+130 PNYVPIL
-137 LDQRKSFDVKSI
+137 LDQQKYFDLQSI

-156 DFGAFL
+156 DFGALL
-162 MDNTIYFT
+162 MNNTIYFT

-203 ILLLKEINSKYHD
+203 ILLVNQINSKYHD
-216 GSVSISQDGSTMYFT
+216 GSISISQDGSTMYFT

-238 SFEKDKASK
+238 SFEKDKTNK
-247 LKLGRNNIFRA
+247 LKLGRNNIFSA

-276 DYSTG
+276 DFSTG
-281 NPSISK
+281 NPSISN

-297 RPGSIG
+297 RPGGIG
-303 GVDIWKVAISES
+303 GVDIWKVAISET
-315 GSYGTPENLGKNV
+315 GGYGTPENLGKNV

-341 DNVLYF
+341 NDVLYF
-347 SSDAKQGIGAM
+347 SSDAKQGLGAM

-368 SEAKNLGKPVNSEK
+368 SGAINLGKPVNSEK
-382 DDFAFTINENKNIGF
+382 DDFAFTINENKKIGF

-408 FKLIPVCNYEVNA
+408 FKLIPVCNYELNA
-421 IVTNANSGA
+421 IVTNATTGEVL
-430 IIAEANVSILD
+430 AEANVSILD
-441 DKNNIISTIK
+441 DKNNIISTKK
-451 SNNKGEVSYTVD
+451 SNGNGEVSYIVE
-463 CEKTYTIQAIKD
+463 CQKNYTIQAIKN
-475 GFESNSFA
+475 GFESNSFT
-483 VIASNKKGGSIK
+483 VIASSNKGGSIK
-495 IDAVLMPISEIIT
+495 IEAALKPISEIIT

-514 KPIFFEYNNSN
+514 NPIFFEYNNSN

-543 NEKLIIFVKS
+543 NQKLIIFVKS

-559 TDEFNLLLSDKRVK
+559 SDEFNLLLSDKRVK
-573 ATIQYVIS
+573 STIQYLIS

-590 GKGFGETEPKVDCKE
+590 GKGFGETELKVDCKE
-605 NCTEEA
+605 KCTEDE

>member
-1 MKKTYILLIL
+1 MKKIYIIIFVL
-11 VLASSLISAQNKDT
+11 VSTLISAQNKET
-25 QVADKLFKKFE
+25 QIADKFFKKYE

-50 NKADGYVYRQLGDC
+50 NNADGYVYRQLGDC

-79 KAIAKKQDS
+79 KAIAQKQDS

-96 MLKAIGNYAESNKQM
+96 MLKANGNYVESNKQM
-111 QKFAEM
+111 QKFAAL
-117 QPNDSRAKTFNEN
+117 QPNDSRTKIFNEN
-130 PNYVPVL
+130 PNYIPVL
-137 LDQRKSFDVKSI
+137 LDQQKSFDIKSI

-156 DFGAFL
+156 DFGAIL
-162 MDNTIYFT
+162 QDNTIYFT
-170 SARNSN
+170 SARNSK

-182 TKEPFLDIYK
+182 TKEPFLDIYI

-203 ILLLKEINSKYHD
+203 ILQIKELNSKYHD

-247 LKLGRNNIFRA
+247 LKLGKNNIFSA
-258 KFVNGKWDEITS
+258 KFINGKWDEITS

-276 DYSTG
+276 DYSSG

-297 RPGSIG
+297 RPGSVG
-303 GVDIWKVAISES
+303 GVDIWKVAISET
-315 GSYGTPENLGKNV
+315 GSYGSPENLGKSV

-347 SSDAKQGIGAM
+347 SSDAKQGLGAM
-358 DVYKIDLTKN
+358 DVYKIDLTTN
-368 SEAKNLGKPVNSEK
+368 SAAKNLGKPVNSEK
-382 DDFAFTINENKNIGF
+382 DDFAFTINENKNIAF

-408 FKLIPVCNYEVNA
+408 FKLIPICNYEVNA

-430 IIAEANVSILD
+430 ILAEANVSILD
-441 DKNNIISTIK
+441 DKNNIISSLK
-451 SNNKGEVSYTVD
+451 SNSKGEVSYTVE
-463 CEKTYTIQAIKD
+463 CEKAYTIQAIKD

-483 VIASNKKGGSIK
+483 VTASKKKGGSIK
-495 IDAVLMPISEIIT
+495 IDAALKPISEIIT
-508 EKEVKL
+508 EKQVNL

-543 NEKLIIFVKS
+543 NEKLFIFVKS

-559 TDEFNLLLSDKRVK
+559 SDEFNLLLSDKRVK

>member
-1 MKKTYILLIL
+1 MKYIYIILIL
-11 VLASSLISAQNKDT
+11 VLANSAISAQNKDT
-25 QVADKLFKKFE
+25 QAADKLFKKFE

-50 NKADGYVYRQLGDC
+50 NNADGYVYRQLGEC
-64 YFNIYNTK
+64 YYNIYNTK

-79 KAIAKKQDS
+79 KAITKKQNS

-96 MLKAIGNYAESNKQM
+96 MLKANGNYAESNKQM

-117 QPNDSRAKTFNEN
+117 EPNDSRAKIFNEN
-130 PNYVPVL
+130 PNYVPIL
-137 LDQRKSFDVKSI
+137 LDQQKYFDVQSI

-156 DFGAFL
+156 DFGALL

-203 ILLLKEINSKYHD
+203 ILLVNQINSKYHD
-216 GSVSISQDGSTMYFT
+216 GSISISQDGSTMYFT

-238 SFEKDKASK
+238 SFEKDKTNK
-247 LKLGRNNIFRA
+247 LKLGRNNIFSA

-276 DYSTG
+276 DFSTG
-281 NPSISK
+281 NPSISN

-297 RPGSIG
+297 RPGGIG
-303 GVDIWKVAISES
+303 GVDIWKVAISET
-315 GSYGTPENLGKNV
+315 GGYGTPENLGKNV

-341 DNVLYF
+341 NDVLYF
-347 SSDAKQGIGAM
+347 SSDAKQGLGAM

-368 SEAKNLGKPVNSEK
+368 SGAINLGKPVNSEK
-382 DDFAFTINENKNIGF
+382 DDFAFTINENKKIGF

-408 FKLIPVCNYEVNA
+408 FKLIPVCNYELNA
-421 IVTNANSGA
+421 IVTNATTGEVL
-430 IIAEANVSILD
+430 AEANVSILD
-441 DKNNIISTIK
+441 DKNNIISTKK
-451 SNNKGEVSYTVD
+451 SNGNGEVSYIVE
-463 CEKTYTIQAIKD
+463 CQKNYTIQAIKN
-475 GFESNSFA
+475 GFESNSFT
-483 VIASNKKGGSIK
+483 VLASSNKGGSIK
-495 IDAVLMPISEIIT
+495 IEAALKPISEIIT

-514 KPIFFEYNNSN
+514 NPIFFEYNNSN

-543 NEKLIIFVKS
+543 NQKLIIFVKS

-559 TDEFNLLLSDKRVK
+559 SDEFNLLLSDKRVK
-573 ATIQYVIS
+573 STIQYLIS

-590 GKGFGETEPKVDCKE
+590 GKGFGETELKVDCKE
-605 NCTEEA
+605 KCTEDE

>member
-1 MKKTYILLIL
+1 MKKIYIIIFVL
-11 VLASSLISAQNKDT
+11 VSTLISAQNKET
-25 QVADKLFKKFE
+25 QIADKFFKKYE
-36 FISAAESYLKLVAS
+36 FISAAEFYLKLVAS
-50 NKADGYVYRQLGDC
+50 NNADGYVYRQLGDC

-79 KAIAKKQDS
+79 KAIAQKQDS

-96 MLKAIGNYAESNKQM
+96 MLKANGNYVESNKQM
-111 QKFAEM
+111 QKFAALK
-117 QPNDSRAKTFNEN
+117 PNDSRTKIFNEN
-130 PNYVPVL
+130 PNYIPVL
-137 LDQRKSFDVKSI
+137 LDQQKSFDIKSI

-156 DFGAFL
+156 DFGAIL
-162 MDNTIYFT
+162 QDNTIYFT
-170 SARNSN
+170 SARNSK

-182 TKEPFLDIYK
+182 TKEPFLDIYI

-203 ILLLKEINSKYHD
+203 ILQIKELNSKYHD

-247 LKLGRNNIFRA
+247 LKLGKNNIFSA
-258 KFVNGKWDEITS
+258 KFINGKWDEITS

-276 DYSTG
+276 DYSSG

-297 RPGSIG
+297 RPGSVG
-303 GVDIWKVAISES
+303 GVDIWKVAISET
-315 GSYGTPENLGKNV
+315 GSYGSPENLGKSV

-347 SSDAKQGIGAM
+347 SSDAKQGLGAM
-358 DVYKIDLTKN
+358 DVYKIDLTTN
-368 SEAKNLGKPVNSEK
+368 SAAKNLGKPVNSEK
-382 DDFAFTINENKNIGF
+382 DDFAFTINENKNIAF

-408 FKLIPVCNYEVNA
+408 FKLIPICNYEVNA

-430 IIAEANVSILD
+430 ILAEANVSILD
-441 DKNNIISTIK
+441 DKNNIISSLK
-451 SNNKGEVSYTVD
+451 SNSKGEVSYTVE
-463 CEKTYTIQAIKD
+463 CEKAYTIQAIKD

-483 VIASNKKGGSIK
+483 VTASKKKGGSIK
-495 IDAVLMPISEIIT
+495 IDAALKPISEIIT
-508 EKEVKL
+508 EKQVNL

-543 NEKLIIFVKS
+543 NEKLFIFVKS

-559 TDEFNLLLSDKRVK
+559 SDEFNLLLSDKRVK

-590 GKGFGETEPKVDCKE
+590 GKGLGETEPKVDCKE

>member
-64 YFNIYNTK
+64 YYNIYNTK

-347 SSDAKQGIGAM
+347 SSDAKQGLGAM

-605 NCTEEA
+605 NCTEED
-611 HEQNRRSEFL
+611 HGQNRRSEFL

>member
-25 QVADKLFKKFE
+25 QIADKLFKKFE

-64 YFNIYNTK
+64 YYNIYNTK

-88 ELYYRYAQ
+88 ELYFRYAQ

-247 LKLGRNNIFRA
+247 LKLGRNNIFSA

-347 SSDAKQGIGAM
+347 SSDAKQGLGAM

-605 NCTEEA
+605 NCTEEE

>member
-1 MKKTYILLIL
+1 MKYIYIILIL
-11 VLASSLISAQNKDT
+11 VLANSAISAQNKDT
-25 QVADKLFKKFE
+25 QAADKLFKKFE

-50 NKADGYVYRQLGDC
+50 NNADGYVYRQLGEC
-64 YFNIYNTK
+64 YYNIYNTK

-79 KAIAKKQDS
+79 KAITKKQNS

-96 MLKAIGNYAESNKQM
+96 MLKANGNYAESNKQM

-117 QPNDSRAKTFNEN
+117 EPNDSRAKIFNEN
-130 PNYVPVL
+130 PNYVPIL
-137 LDQRKSFDVKSI
+137 LDQQKYFDLQSI

-156 DFGAFL
+156 DFGAIL
-162 MDNTIYFT
+162 MNNTIYFT

-203 ILLLKEINSKYHD
+203 ILLVNQINSKYHD
-216 GSVSISQDGSTMYFT
+216 GSISISQDGSTMYFT

-238 SFEKDKASK
+238 SFEKDKTNK
-247 LKLGRNNIFRA
+247 LKLGRNNIFSA

-276 DYSTG
+276 DFSTG
-281 NPSISK
+281 NPSISN

-297 RPGSIG
+297 RPGGIG
-303 GVDIWKVAISES
+303 GVDIWKVAISET
-315 GSYGTPENLGKNV
+315 GGYGAPENLGKNV

-341 DNVLYF
+341 NDVLYF
-347 SSDAKQGIGAM
+347 SSDAKQGLGAM

-368 SEAKNLGKPVNSEK
+368 SGAINLGKPVNSEK
-382 DDFAFTINENKNIGF
+382 DDFAFTINENKKIGF

-408 FKLIPVCNYEVNA
+408 FKLIPVCNYELNA
-421 IVTNANSGA
+421 IVTNATTGEVL
-430 IIAEANVSILD
+430 AEANVSILD
-441 DKNNIISTIK
+441 DKNNIISTKK
-451 SNNKGEVSYTVD
+451 SNGNGEVSYIVE
-463 CEKTYTIQAIKD
+463 CQKNYTIQAIKN
-475 GFESNSFA
+475 GFESNSFT
-483 VIASNKKGGSIK
+483 VIESSNKGGSIK
-495 IDAVLMPISEIIT
+495 IEAALKPISEIIT

-514 KPIFFEYNNSN
+514 NPIFFEYNNSN

-543 NEKLIIFVKS
+543 NQKLIIFVKS

-559 TDEFNLLLSDKRVK
+559 SDEFNLLLSDKRVK
-573 ATIQYVIS
+573 STIQYLIS

-590 GKGFGETEPKVDCKE
+590 GKGFGETELKVDCKE
-605 NCTEEA
+605 KCTEDE

>member
-25 QVADKLFKKFE
+25 QIADKLFKKFE

-64 YFNIYNTK
+64 YYNIYNTK

-79 KAIAKKQDS
+79 KVIAKKQDS

-238 SFEKDKASK
+238 SFEKDKTNK
-247 LKLGRNNIFRA
+247 LKLGRNNIFSA

-347 SSDAKQGIGAM
+347 SSDAKQGLGAM

-605 NCTEEA
+605 NCTEEE